1 MIERQFVS
9 QKVKEYQIQEYIKS
23 KLIGAGYSHTEI
35 QRTPLGE
42 KIIIYTARPGLVV
55 GRKGENIKKLTT
67 VLHRRFK
74 IENPQIEIGELDN
87 PMLDVNY
94 VVDKISSTLLRFG
107 SKRFKSIGYKT
118 LQEIIDSG
126 ALGAEIVISGKVP
139 SSRARSWRFKAGLL
153 KKSGNISQN
162 KIKKCVGT
170 ANLKSGVIGIKV
182 SIMTPDIIL
191 PDRILILDKETKVL
205 VEKKE
210 IDSENVDENKVKE
223 TMKTKTIKSE
233 NVDENKVKETMKTK
247 TIKSEN
253 VDENKDLP
261 EAFYEKDSS
270 KSNEKTEKKDHKETT
285 EEKEEKKVR
294 RKRTTLKKN
303 TTEKVSEENADKNEK
318 KDLEK
323 MNDSELSGE
332 QNEKV

>member
-233 NVDENKVKETMKTK
+233 NVDENK
-247 TIKSEN
+247 
-253 VDENKDLP
+253 DLP